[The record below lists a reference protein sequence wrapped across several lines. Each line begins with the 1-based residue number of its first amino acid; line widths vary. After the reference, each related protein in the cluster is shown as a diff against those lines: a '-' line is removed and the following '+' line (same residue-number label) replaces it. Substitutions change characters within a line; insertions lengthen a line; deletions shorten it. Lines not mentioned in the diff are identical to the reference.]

1 MGLIQLPDVKLSPD
15 QHIVPL
21 KYEHLT
27 RLRLKEHEQEYARS
41 IPRYIDYVWDNA
53 VDGYSWAGIARGRVI
68 AAFGLRFYWEGV
80 AEAWM
85 LPGEGIEKNAI
96 SVVRATR
103 HLFDIAIEENR
114 LRRVQIAV
122 KVENDTA
129 YKFAKAVGFGVESVM
144 RKFGPEGSD
153 YYLMARF

>member
-21 KYEHLT
+21 RYEHLT
-27 RLRLKEHEQEYARS
+27 RLKLKEHEQEYARS
-41 IPRYIDYVWDNA
+41 IPNYIDYVWDNS
-53 VDGYSWAGIARGRVI
+53 VDGSSWAGIWRGRVV
-68 AAFGLRFYWEGV
+68 AAFGMRFYWQGV

-85 LPGEGIEKNAI
+85 LPGEGIEHNAI
-96 SVVRATR
+96 SLVKGARS
-103 HLFDIAIEENR
+103 LFDIAIERNEIRR
-114 LRRVQIAV
+114 LQIAV

-153 YYLMARF
+153 YYLMTRF